1 MKMILSNV
9 ESPLGAMLLTTDEQC
24 RVRAL
29 EFAER
34 RPRLHRNLREQYRE
48 YQLTEG
54 LAPTAVVNALQQYFV
69 GELEAL
75 DSIEVATAGTE
86 LQERAWAALRRIPA
100 GQTTTY
106 GALGKS
112 VGINDWRAAVDMGA
126 AVGANPVAIIVPC
139 HRVLGVNGDLKGYAW
154 GLHRKR
160 WLLEHEASIKACSTT
175 PQTAPLFR
183 CQRAGAADPLT
194 DADSTDAEF
203 KRKKR
208 SACGRSPVNTE
219 ISSRLTT

>member
-1 MKMILSNV
+1 MTMKMIVSDL
-9 ESPLGAMLLTTDEQC
+9 ESPLGTMLLATDEQR

-34 RPRLHRNLREQYRE
+34 RSRLRRNLREQYGE
-48 YQLTEG
+48 SQLIEG
-54 LAPTAVVNALQQYFV
+54 PAPTAVANALQRYFA
-69 GELEAL
+69 GALEAL

-106 GALGKS
+106 GELGKS
-112 VGINDWRAAVDMGA
+112 VGINDWRAAVDTGA
-126 AVGANPVAIIVPC
+126 AVGANPIAVIVPC

-160 WLLEHEASIKACSTT
+160 WLLEHEAAIEAR
-175 PQTAPLFR
+175 PAMAQTALLF
-183 CQRAGAADPLT
+183 
-194 DADSTDAEF
+194 
-203 KRKKR
+203 
-208 SACGRSPVNTE
+208 
-219 ISSRLTT
+219 